1 MANTNERVA
10 VLETKVD
17 DLKED
22 ITLMRQE
29 NRQDHATVIKK
40 LEHIESVKN
49 YWLGALALIGPIVA
63 FIVAHVDWKDILK

>member
-29 NRQDHATVIKK
+29 NRQDHATVSKK
-40 LEHIESVKN
+40 LERSESVKN